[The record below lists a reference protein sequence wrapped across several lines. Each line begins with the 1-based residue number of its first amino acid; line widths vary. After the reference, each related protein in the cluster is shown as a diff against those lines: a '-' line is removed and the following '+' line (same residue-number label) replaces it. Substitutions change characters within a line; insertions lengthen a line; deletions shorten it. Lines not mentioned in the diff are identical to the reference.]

1 MSGHDEDTDVAVCH
15 GVYGHEARAAHGQR
29 EGNTTQ
35 FPLPSHILAE
45 RGRSNSGSPKL
56 TMSQDTLAR
65 FAPHGG
71 RPRSGH
77 VIGMGYRH
85 MQGFGQGIHEQ

>member
-56 TMSQDTLAR
+56 TMSHKILTRLLQRQDKALNVRKATSAMLWSYDG
-65 FAPHGG
+65 PI
-71 RPRSGH
+71 RSA
-77 VIGMGYRH
+77 
-85 MQGFGQGIHEQ
+85 